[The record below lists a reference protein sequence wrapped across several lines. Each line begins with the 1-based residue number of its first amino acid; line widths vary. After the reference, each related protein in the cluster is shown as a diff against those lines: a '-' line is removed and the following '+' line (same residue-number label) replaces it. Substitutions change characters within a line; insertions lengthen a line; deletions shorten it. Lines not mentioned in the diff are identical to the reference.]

1 MRVLER
7 VGNLGNDVG
16 GGVERDALGIF
27 QHLVQRASLEQ
38 FHRDVGRFAL
48 LADVE
53 NRHDVRVA
61 EPTRGARFAQEAD
74 ADLVDHVLRQV
85 RQQSLQ
91 RDLAL
96 EDEIDRAVNHPHGT
110 PAQLSQDAI
119 TAKHLLSHLPAFP
132 SLPQHQ

>member
-1 MRVLER
+1 VRVLER
-7 VGNLGNDVG
+7 FGNLGNDVG
-16 GGVERDALGIF
+16 GGMERDALGIL

-38 FHRDVGRFAL
+38 FHRDVGRFTL

-53 NRHDVRVA
+53 NRHDIRVA
-61 EPTRGARFAQEAD
+61 EPTRGARFAQEPD

-85 RQQSLQ
+85 REQRLQ

-96 EDEIDRAVNHPHGT
+96 EDEIDRAVNCPHST
-110 PAQLSQDAI
+110 PAKLSQDAI